1 MTFHRRQTETPDGVM
16 TSIDFGDP
24 SQEMAALWLHA
35 TGFNAMTYR
44 SLLAPLGERHRVTAL
59 DMRGHGRSGLPAD
72 PKSIKS
78 WHVHRDDVIAFLEA
92 EATRPVVLGGHS
104 MGGCVSLLV
113 AGKRPDLVAGL
124 VLVDPVVMSPRFYFW
139 AHVLPFLPRSNQMA
153 RRAKKRRPEFD
164 SPEAAIEAYR
174 GKGAFKTWREPFLE
188 DYIADGLLKVASP
201 DDKGASKWRLACEPV
216 FEASTFKAQRNQ
228 PWGALKAVAKAEI
241 PVVVFRPHIH
251 PVMTTRVANRMMA
264 RYRALVMRERPG
276 ATHFH
281 PMEVPYEVRDE
292 LVRQI
297 AYLIDGY
304 SPGDDGLLRRTLHGS
319 QWDDYD

>member
-174 GKGAFKTWREPFLE
+174 GK
-188 DYIADGLLKVASP
+188 
-201 DDKGASKWRLACEPV
+201 
-216 FEASTFKAQRNQ
+216 
-228 PWGALKAVAKAEI
+228 AL
-241 PVVVFRPHIH
+241 
-251 PVMTTRVANRMMA
+251 
-264 RYRALVMRERPG
+264 
-276 ATHFH
+276 
-281 PMEVPYEVRDE
+281 DE
-292 LVRQI
+292 
-297 AYLIDGY
+297 
-304 SPGDDGLLRRTLHGS
+304 
-319 QWDDYD
+319 

>member
-1 MTFHRRQTETPDGVM
+1 MTFNRRQTETPDGVM

-59 DMRGHGRSGLPAD
+59 DMRGHGRSALPAD
-72 PKSIKS
+72 PKSVKS

-124 VLVDPVVMSPRFYFW
+124 VLVDPVVLSPRFYFW
-139 AHVLPFLPRSNQMA
+139 AHVLPFLPRSNSMA
-153 RRAKKRRPEFD
+153 RRAKKRRAEFD
-164 SPEAAIEAYR
+164 SPEAAIESYR

-188 DYIADGLLKVASP
+188 DYVTDGLLKVASP
-201 DDKGASKWRLACEPV
+201 DEKGAPKWRLACEPA

-251 PVMTTRVANRMMA
+251 PVMTSGVSNRMMA

-292 LVRQI
+292 LSRQI